1 MTKTKS
7 TNKVSLYNRWLNGI
21 EAVGNRL
28 PHPIA
33 LFAVFALAI
42 VVISAICSLLGV
54 SATGE
59 LVVKLEDGSSALQET
74 TVTAVSLL
82 TKDGLTYMLTEAV
95 NNFTTYAPLGMVLVA
110 MLGVGVAEHSGLI
123 NAMLKSAVKVTPVK
137 LITPMVVFL
146 GVMSNIASDAGYVIL
161 IPLGAMIFRAY
172 GRHPMAGLAAAFAGV
187 SGGFSANLL
196 IGTLDPMLAGISQS
210 AASMIDPNYEVSV
223 MGNYFF
229 LFVSTFLIT
238 IIGTFVTNKIVEP
251 RLGAYDAAL
260 AGEEDDTLTTITEK
274 ERKGLRNAGFAALIF
289 VALIVIACIPAD
301 SFMKNANGQLFGN
314 PTSPFVNGVV
324 VLISLLFMI
333 PGIAY
338 GKTVGTFTKEDG
350 ACNAMSKSMASMGSF
365 LALAFV
371 SAQFINYFNYT
382 KLGTI
387 LALAGANFF
396 KSVNIGLIPLIVIFI
411 LFSAF
416 MNLFMG
422 SASAKWN
429 ILAPVFVPMFML
441 LGYSPE
447 LCQLAYRIGDSSTN
461 IITPMMTYFAVIITF
476 AQRYDKKAGIGTITA
491 TMIPYSVLF
500 LVFWTLLLV
509 VWLLAGLPIG
519 PGIGITYTLG

>member
-42 VVISAICSLLGV
+42 VVISAICSMLGV

-74 TVTAVSLL
+74 TITAVSLL
-82 TKDGLTYMLTEAV
+82 TKEGLTYMLTQAV

-210 AASMIDPNYEVSV
+210 AASIIDPNYEVAV

-251 RLGAYDAAL
+251 RLGAYDPSNAS
-260 AGEEDDTLTTITEK
+260 EEDDTLTTITEK
-274 ERKGLRNAGFAALIF
+274 ERKGLRNAGLAALAF
-289 VALIVIACIPAD
+289 VAVIVIACIPAD

-314 PTSPFVNGVV
+314 PASPFVNGIV
-324 VLISLLFMI
+324 VLIALLFMI

-396 KSVNIGLIPLIVIFI
+396 KSINIGLIPLMIIFV

-519 PGIGITYTLG
+519 PGVGITYLLG